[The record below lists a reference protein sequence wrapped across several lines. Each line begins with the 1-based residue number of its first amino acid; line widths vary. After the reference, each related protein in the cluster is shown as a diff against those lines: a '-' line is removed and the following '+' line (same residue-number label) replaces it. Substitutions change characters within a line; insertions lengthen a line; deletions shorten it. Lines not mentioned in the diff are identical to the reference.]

1 MRDEKYGT
9 RSLVYSKWHRFYLG
23 DLEPMI
29 DLDGIEWCPEKGCSK
44 PLVLIETA
52 RDVGQAN
59 KPTTVLR
66 QLADMSKVLAL
77 CVLYRVSE
85 TANSATGCACEPRK
99 RITACDHGISRFRVR
114 RVWPPPPKGGHRHWK
129 VMTPEE
135 FRDRLR
141 EVRMAHID
149 TEHRLWDGD
158 AA

>member
-1 MRDEKYGT
+1 MTLLWEG
-9 RSLVYSKWHRFYLG
+9 HE
-23 DLEPMI
+23 LEEGKMV
-29 DLDGIEWCPEKGCSK
+29 DDTALDAAE
-44 PLVLIETA
+44 L
-52 RDVGQAN
+52 QA
-59 KPTTVLR
+59 LR
-66 QLADMSKVLAL
+66 QEITSHFTLSGQLADMSKVLAL

-99 RITACDHGISRFRVR
+99 RTTACDHGISRFRVR
-114 RVWPPPPKGGHRHWK
+114 RVWPPPPKEEDRHWK